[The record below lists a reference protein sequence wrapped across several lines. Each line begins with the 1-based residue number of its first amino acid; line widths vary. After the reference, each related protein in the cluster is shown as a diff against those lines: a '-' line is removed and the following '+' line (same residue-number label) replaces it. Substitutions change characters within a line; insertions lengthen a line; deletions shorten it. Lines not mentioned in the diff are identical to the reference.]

1 MEKFNWI
8 LAMRDFYAEVKLA
21 MDAGDQ
27 EFVAAFQEKWRREAT
42 E

>member
-1 MEKFNWI
+1 MEKFNSI
-8 LAMRDFYAEVKLA
+8 LAMMDSYTEVNIA

-42 E
+42 Q